1 MKARGMTGERDINTH
16 REGGG
21 GGERGRHG
29 ACYEVEQ
36 HCEGRTE
43 KSLWL

>member
-21 GGERGRHG
+21 GGGGGKRETR
-29 ACYEVEQ
+29 CM
-36 HCEGRTE
+36 
-43 KSLWL
+43 L